1 MNNPTDIIER
11 YKLIRSRWDAEDS
24 LLVSRT
30 GVFLTANSI
39 FFAASQLQHDPDP
52 TFKIGVMVFSVVI
65 SLLWLT
71 TSWHS
76 FNVIARLYREARDYS
91 PEEIACIYRIQ
102 PVFVRP
108 NTVFG
113 KLLPIVVI
121 VSWIVY
127 LAWCTRNMGAWA
139 VSICFALLIAFAS
152 GIVYAEM
159 HTRKLRAAV
168 QREKWS

>member
-1 MNNPTDIIER
+1 MNNQSDYIER
-11 YKLIRSRWDAEDS
+11 YKLIRSRWDSEDS

-39 FFAASQLQHDPDP
+39 FFAASQFQKEPDP
-52 TFKIGVMVFSVVI
+52 MYMIGVMIFSLII

-76 FNVIARLYREARDYS
+76 FNVIARLYREARHYS
-91 PEEIACIYRIQ
+91 PETIKCIYWIH

-113 KLLPIVVI
+113 KILPSTVIIAWIIYLSLYIRNIIGVWAILIFFFLLTGFGCVI
-121 VSWIVY
+121 
-127 LAWCTRNMGAWA
+127 LN
-139 VSICFALLIAFAS
+139 
-152 GIVYAEM
+152 AEM
-159 HTRKLRAAV
+159 HTRKLKAA
-168 QREKWS
+168 E